1 MQVWRK
7 CYSFERSD
15 KLIRVNNS
23 CCTLWIKAGG
33 DWDMLKWICYTGLN
47 LRNPCSPNFPLFN
60 WWKSNETNS
69 FGTQLW
75 RCGLFFKIEPVN
87 PSNFDCRS
95 KVIVTFKTDLLRIS
109 RIIIWILLVRR
120 GNVERNDGR
129 NHISKARKRHSWF
142 SASMNPRRAE
152 NQSKILL
159 FSVRLV
165 TRRTICR
172 GWTE

>member
-1 MQVWRK
+1 ML
-7 CYSFERSD
+7 YTLD
-15 KLIRVNNS
+15 KSRRRL
-23 CCTLWIKAGG
+23 
-33 DWDMLKWICYTGLN
+33 LKWICYTGLN

-60 WWKSNETNS
+60 WWESNETNS

-109 RIIIWILLVRR
+109 RIIIWIPLVRR

>member
-60 WWKSNETNS
+60 WWESNETNS

-109 RIIIWILLVRR
+109 RIIIWIPLSDEATLRETMDVIIFRR
-120 GNVERNDGR
+120 RESDIRDSRHPWIRVGR
-129 NHISKARKRHSWF
+129 KI
-142 SASMNPRRAE
+142 NPKSCCLACG
-152 NQSKILL
+152 S
-159 FSVRLV
+159 
-165 TRRTICR
+165 
-172 GWTE
+172 